1 MVCCCDVH
9 VQLSFSFPVSP
20 PQLCVIH
27 HVTME
32 SVLLMTLASVLVDTV
47 DPHAANQV
55 YLCTVA
61 FYIGWPKACLYVRIM
76 LKTTPVDQLLFI
88 VYELHD

>member
-1 MVCCCDVH
+1 MHTSEH
-9 VQLSFSFPVSP
+9 VQCAGVYVCVLCNISLSLSLF
-20 PQLCVIH
+20 QLCVIH

-32 SVLLMTLASVLVDTV
+32 SVLLMILASVLVDTV

-61 FYIGWPKACLYVRIM
+61 MSLSIM
-76 LKTTPVDQLLFI
+76 YNVCVHKTA
-88 VYELHD
+88 